1 MRKCKTGVLLRK
13 QPCEECKCRMWLDYE
28 EDLNCC
34 LVTIE
39 DNKKDGLT
47 LQETAK
53 RIGLSFVSI
62 ISIFCMINIKSSIII
77 YFVCIIFNII
87 LFINSS

>member
-1 MRKCKTGVLLRK
+1 MIECVKECRLKNK
-13 QPCEECKCRMWLDYE
+13 PCENNTCRKWIDYE

-53 RIGLSFVSI
+53 RIGLSFVRVRQI
-62 ISIFCMINIKSSIII
+62 EKEAIAKLAK
-77 YFVCIIFNII
+77 
-87 LFINSS
+87 LF